1 MTRNDRRE
9 AQFRRLVDPMDAQ
22 QPRTTIEPASGQV
35 PNAGQLEQWAREG
48 EQWVAEADRYDAM
61 LQPFGAAVLAAA
73 GLSPGERMADVG
85 CGNGAMT
92 IDAARHVGPD
102 GRALGIDISTPM
114 LDLARGRAEEAG
126 VGNAEFVEGDAQMHR
141 FGGGSLDAIVS
152 RFGVMFFDDPQAA
165 FANLASALRPRGR
178 IAFVCWQDLFQNQWM
193 LIPGAAA
200 AQHVGLPQMEPGAP
214 GPFALA
220 DADRVRHLLASAGF
234 QDVSLESIARPMR
247 VGADVDDTL
256 AFFESTDI
264 ARRLMAD
271 APPDK
276 VAAALDAI
284 REALVPHAGDE
295 GVVLSGTAWLVTA
308 HKP

>member
-1 MTRNDRRE
+1 
-9 AQFRRLVDPMDAQ
+9 MDAD
-22 QPRTTIEPASGQV
+22 QPSTPTEPAGGQV

-48 EQWVAEADRYDAM
+48 EQWAAEAGRYDAM
-61 LQPFGAAVLAAA
+61 LQSFGAAVLAAA
-73 GLSPGERMADVG
+73 SLSPGERVADVG

-92 IDAARHVGPD
+92 IDAARRVGSN
-102 GRALGIDISTPM
+102 GRVLGIDISTPM
-114 LDLARGRAEEAG
+114 LDLARRRAKEAG
-126 VGNAEFVEGDAQMHR
+126 VGNVEFVEADAQVHPL
-141 FGGGSLDAIVS
+141 GGGSLDAVFS
-152 RFGVMFFDDPQAA
+152 RFGVMFFDDPEAA

-178 IAFVCWQDLFQNQWM
+178 IAFACWRDLFQNQWM

-200 AQHVGLPQMEPGAP
+200 AEHVGLPQMEPGAP

-220 DADRVRHLLASAGF
+220 DADRVEHLLASAGF

-247 VGADVDDTL
+247 VGSDVDDTV

-284 REALVPHAGDE
+284 REALVPHAGED
-295 GVVLSGTAWLVTA
+295 GVVLGGTAWLVTA
-308 HKP
+308 RKP

>member
-1 MTRNDRRE
+1 
-9 AQFRRLVDPMDAQ
+9 MDAE
-22 QPRTTIEPASGQV
+22 QPRTPIEPASGQV

-61 LQPFGAAVLAAA
+61 LESFGAAVLASAS
-73 GLSPGERMADVG
+73 LSPGERVADVG
-85 CGNGAMT
+85 CGNGAVT
-92 IDAARHVGPD
+92 IDAARRVGPN

-114 LDLARGRAEEAG
+114 LDLARRRAKEAG
-126 VGNAEFVEGDAQMHR
+126 VGNVEFIEADAQVHP

-152 RFGVMFFDDPQAA
+152 RFGVMFFDDPEAA
-165 FANLASALRPRGR
+165 FANFASALRPSGR
-178 IAFVCWQDLFQNQWM
+178 ITFACWQDLFQNQWM

-220 DADRVRHLLASAGF
+220 DRDRVEHLLASAGF
-234 QDVSLESIARPMR
+234 QDISLESIVRPMR
-247 VGADVDDTL
+247 VGSDVDDTV

-276 VAAALDAI
+276 VALALDAI
-284 REALVPHAGDE
+284 SEALAPHAGAE

-308 HKP
+308 RKP

>member
-1 MTRNDRRE
+1 
-9 AQFRRLVDPMDAQ
+9 MDAE
-22 QPRTTIEPASGQV
+22 QPRTPIEPASGQV

-61 LQPFGAAVLAAA
+61 LESFGAAVLASAS
-73 GLSPGERMADVG
+73 LSPGERVADVG
-85 CGNGAMT
+85 CGNGAVT
-92 IDAARHVGPD
+92 IDAARRVGPN

-114 LDLARGRAEEAG
+114 LDVARRRALEAG
-126 VGNAEFVEGDAQMHR
+126 VGNVEFIEADAQVHP

-152 RFGVMFFDDPQAA
+152 RFGVMFFDDPEAA
-165 FANLASALRPRGR
+165 FANFASALRPRGR
-178 IAFVCWQDLFQNQWM
+178 ITFACWQDLFQNQWM

-220 DADRVRHLLASAGF
+220 DRDRVERLLASAGF
-234 QDVSLESIARPMR
+234 QDISLESIARPVR
-247 VGADVDDTL
+247 VGSDVDDTV

-276 VAAALDAI
+276 VALALDAI
-284 REALVPHAGDE
+284 REALAPHAGAE
-295 GVVLSGTAWLVTA
+295 GVVLSGTASLVTA
-308 HKP
+308 RKP

>member
-1 MTRNDRRE
+1 
-9 AQFRRLVDPMDAQ
+9 MDAEQ
-22 QPRTTIEPASGQV
+22 ARTPVEPAGGQV

-48 EQWVAEADRYDAM
+48 EQWVAEAGRYDAM
-61 LQPFGAAVLAAA
+61 LQSFGAAVLAAA
-73 GLSPGERMADVG
+73 SLSPGERVADVG

-92 IDAARHVGPD
+92 IDAARRVGPD
-102 GRALGIDISTPM
+102 GRVLGIDISTPM
-114 LDLARGRAEEAG
+114 LGLARRRAKEAG
-126 VGNAEFVEGDAQMHR
+126 LGNVEFVEADAQVHP
-141 FGGGSLDAIVS
+141 FGGGSLDAIFS
-152 RFGVMFFDDPQAA
+152 RFGVMFFDDPEAA
-165 FANLASALRPRGR
+165 FANLASALRPGGR
-178 IAFVCWQDLFQNQWM
+178 IAFACWQDLFQNQWL

-200 AQHVGLPQMEPGAP
+200 AEHVGLPQMEPGAP

-220 DADRVRHLLASAGF
+220 DGGRVEHLLGSAGF

-247 VGADVDDTL
+247 VGSDVDDTV

-284 REALVPHAGDE
+284 REALVPHAGEE

-308 HKP
+308 RKP

>member
-9 AQFRRLVDPMDAQ
+9 AQFRRLVDPMDAE
-22 QPRTTIEPASGQV
+22 QPRTPIEPPSGQV

-61 LQPFGAAVLAAA
+61 LQSFGAAVLAAA
-73 GLSPGERMADVG
+73 SLSPGERVADVG

-92 IDAARHVGPD
+92 IDAARRVGPN

-114 LDLARGRAEEAG
+114 LDLGRRRAKEAG
-126 VGNAEFVEGDAQMHR
+126 IGNVEFVEADAQVHP
-141 FGGGSLDAIVS
+141 FGGSLDAILS
-152 RFGVMFFDDPQAA
+152 RFGVMFFDDAEAA

-220 DADRVRHLLASAGF
+220 DADRVEHLLASAGF

-247 VGADVDDTL
+247 VGSDVDDTV

-276 VAAALDAI
+276 VVAALDSI
-284 REALVPHAGDE
+284 RDALVPHAGEE

-308 HKP
+308 RKP